1 MNHLID
7 FLNSKRLPVKEVL
20 TSPCQ
25 ISEKIDGN
33 ALQVY
38 YDQWND
44 TLSFG
49 KRYDSNKKK
58 SSNTLDIFDLVL
70 NDVYYLAYNHLNQYT
85 DILKQ
90 YRIINFEIFDSH
102 TKHIIEYKDIY
113 KNNIVLLSAFNFD
126 GSEVSVSSLQALSDE
141 LNVSVRHLY
150 YNGCLEAVEAD
161 LLMLC
166 KDNPDDL
173 WEYACNICK
182 VDKERTDIEGF
193 VFNYYE
199 QNRVLKVQNPTFA
212 KQLKEH
218 LNNEHKDDEY
228 GEDEAVGELVY
239 DYIMNGRG
247 SKVEPHSEYIC
258 TLVDMYKAVAEYDP
272 VFIENILK
280 KSHFLDNFQINIM
293 PLENLYNGDLSKI
306 EYPNLFKFILMGF
319 RNKRYKKPL
328 WCSSWYQLNVLNNF
342 IENFNK

>member
-20 TSPCQ
+20 MSSCQ

-38 YDQWND
+38 YDQRND
-44 TLSFG
+44 ILSFG

-58 SSNTLDIFDLVL
+58 SSNVLDVFDLVL
-70 NDVYYLAYNHLNQYT
+70 NDVYYLAYNHLNQYK

-102 TKHIIEYKDIY
+102 TKHIIEYKDTY

-126 GSEVSVSSLQALSDE
+126 GSEVSVSLLQKLSDE
-141 LNVSVRHLY
+141 LNVSLRHLY
-150 YNGCLEAVEAD
+150 YNGCLDAETVD

-166 KDNPDDL
+166 KDNHNEL
-173 WEYACNICK
+173 WEYVCNICK
-182 VDKERTDIEGF
+182 VDKTRTDIEGF

-212 KQLKEH
+212 QQLKEH
-218 LNNEHKDDEY
+218 LCSEHNVYED
-228 GEDEAVGELVY
+228 GEELTGECVY
-239 DYIMNGRG
+239 DYVMNGRG
-247 SKVEPHSEYIC
+247 TKVKPQSEYIC
-258 TLVDMYKAVAEYDP
+258 TLVDMYKAVAEYEP
-272 VFIENILK
+272 VFIENILR

-293 PLENLYNGDLSKI
+293 PLEKLYNGDLTTI

-319 RNKRYKKPL
+319 RNKRNKKPL
-328 WCSSWYQLNVLNNF
+328 WCSMWYQQNVLNNF